1 MPSTDYTPL
10 IDSLLQCHP
19 DRPPA
24 IPPATLKLLA
34 LDAIHAM
41 KQQDVFLHLKA
52 PITICG
58 DIHGQLH
65 DLLRVF
71 KQQGTPP
78 DTPYLFLGDYVD
90 RGDKSIEVI
99 ALLLAFKVMY
109 PCSIFLLRG
118 NHECPDTNGRY
129 GFREECVEYIAKNAR
144 NGNGEEGEE
153 AVEGA
158 EVINGETL
166 WTIFNRVF
174 QWLPLCASVENRV
187 FCVHGGLS
195 PKLQTLDQLHTI
207 DRTHLAEVP
216 GEGLVCDL
224 LWSDPDKNEIGWG
237 ENERGCSHTFG
248 PRVVEDFCDKHG
260 FDFVCRAH
268 QVMDHG
274 YEFFSKRRLATV
286 FTASNY
292 CGDYGNRGSVLQID
306 PNMCCSL
313 IILLPNN
320 EISTHELF
328 GKTKS
333 DSGGGGGGGGG
344 DDSSAE
350 LAMVDMLELP
360 IGRAASPPPT
370 ARPPSPRFL
379 TAQ

>member
-1 MPSTDYTPL
+1 MPSTDYTPM

-24 IPPATLKLLA
+24 IPPTTLKQLA

-90 RGDKSIEVI
+90 RGDKSIEVV

-129 GFREECVEYIAKNAR
+129 GFREECVEYIAKNAFR
-144 NGNGEEGEE
+144 EEEGVE
-153 AVEGA
+153 A
-158 EVINGETL
+158 INGDTL

-195 PKLQTLDQLHTI
+195 PKLQSLEQLHAI
-207 DRTHLAEVP
+207 DRTHLVEVP

-248 PRVVEDFCDKHG
+248 PRIVEDFCDKHG

-274 YEFFSKRRLATV
+274 YEFFCKRRLATV

-306 PNMCCSL
+306 PQMCCSL

-328 GKTKS
+328 GKEKEPS
-333 DSGGGGGGGGG
+333 PDPSASVGAAIG
-344 DDSSAE
+344 DIPVDIP
-350 LAMVDMLELP
+350 VDMLELP

-379 TAQ
+379 SVQ